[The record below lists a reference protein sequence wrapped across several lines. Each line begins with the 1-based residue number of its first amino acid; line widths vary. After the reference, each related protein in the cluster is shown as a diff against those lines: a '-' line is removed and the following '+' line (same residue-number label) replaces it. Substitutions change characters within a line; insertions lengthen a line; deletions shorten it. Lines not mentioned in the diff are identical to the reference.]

1 MSKTL
6 AVLVLAGLLVPGTA
20 PSANTSV
27 PPQPAQRPNIVFIL
41 IDDLRW
47 DELDYGFVHTPN
59 IARLAREGVRF
70 NNAFVTTPLC
80 SPSRASFLTGQYAHT
95 HGITDNT
102 DRSPRSHAL
111 VTFPRLLQEAGYETA
126 FIGKW
131 HMGVDD
137 SARPGID
144 HWVSVRG
151 QGLYFDPE
159 FNVNGERRQIAGYFT
174 DLVNDFA
181 IEFVKRKH
189 AKPFLLYLSHKA
201 VHPDI
206 TQHADG
212 STSDPGGNRF
222 LPAKRHEK
230 LYSDTAIP
238 HRPNYA
244 RPPTRK
250 PALLRRI
257 GELPP
262 LGAATVTDDE
272 TIRNRL
278 RMLAAADEGLGTLLA
293 VLETTQQLDNT
304 LIVFTSDEGYF
315 YGEHG
320 LSEERRLAYE
330 ESIRIPLYVRYPK
343 LAKPG
348 SRLEQLVLG
357 VDLAPTLLEIG
368 GVAPVPAMHGRSLV
382 PLLRGAP
389 TEWRQSFLV
398 EYFSDRVFPR
408 VLNMGYQ
415 AVRTQRWKLI
425 HYVDLEGM
433 DEFYDLDA
441 DPYEMRNLIADP
453 TAQAARSNLETEL
466 QVLLRAA
473 R

>member
-1 MSKTL
+1 MKKAFAGFVFLGLCVLGQL
-6 AVLVLAGLLVPGTA
+6 AMGATSAA
-20 PSANTSV
+20 PSSV
-27 PPQPAQRPNIVFIL
+27 TRPNIVFIL

-47 DELDYGFVHTPN
+47 DELDYPFVQIPN

-70 NNAFVTTPLC
+70 TNAFVTTPLC
-80 SPSRASFLTGQYAHT
+80 SPSRASFLTGQYAHA

-111 VTFPRLLQEAGYETA
+111 VTFPRLLHDEGYETA

-137 SARPGID
+137 TVRPGID

-151 QGLYFDPE
+151 QGNYFDPE
-159 FNVNGERRQIAGYFT
+159 LNVNGERRRIAGYFT

-181 IEFVKRKH
+181 VDFVKRKH

-212 STSDPGGNRF
+212 SVTDPGGNRF
-222 LPAKRHEK
+222 LPAVRHEK
-230 LYSDTAIP
+230 LYSDARIP
-238 HRPNYA
+238 HRANYA
-244 RPPTRK
+244 RPPKDK

-257 GELPP
+257 GELLP
-262 LGAATVTDDE
+262 LGASTVTDDE

-278 RMLAAADEGLGTLLA
+278 RMLAAADEGIGALLA
-293 VLETTQQLDNT
+293 ALEAEDELDNT

-343 LAKPG
+343 LIKAG
-348 SRLEQLVLG
+348 STLDQLVLG
-357 VDLAPTLLEIG
+357 IDLAPTLLEIG
-368 GVAPVPAMHGRSLV
+368 GVAPAAAMHGRSLA
-382 PLLRGAP
+382 PLLRGEKI
-389 TEWRQSFLV
+389 EWRKSFLV

-415 AVRTQRWKLI
+415 AVRTERWKHI
-425 HYVDLEGM
+425 HYVDLEGV
-433 DEFYDLDA
+433 DELYDLETDSF
-441 DPYEMRNLIADP
+441 EMHNLIADP
-453 TAQAARSNLETEL
+453 AAQPALSNLKAELET
-466 QVLLRAA
+466 LLEASR
-473 R
+473 